1 MVIYLL
7 YALCIALIVEAVLTT
22 FIDKELFEFIINP
35 SDLSKAYKRLYSVI
49 M

>member
-7 YALCIALIVEAVLTT
+7 YALCIALITEAVLIA
-22 FIDKELFEFIINP
+22 FIDKDLFEFIINA

>member
-7 YALCIALIVEAVLTT
+7 YALCVALFAEAVLII
-22 FIDKELFEFIINP
+22 FIDKEFFEFIISS